1 MRGVWHCVVCDVPGD
16 KIVVTSA
23 YKEVRVCTYDPENDW
38 WWPSDDIKKA
48 DKSTILAAAWHPNSQ
63 LLATASARKVC
74 RVFSAFLEETDGECV
89 PQLCSF
95 PRMRGRCHRI

>member
-1 MRGVWHCVVCDVPGD
+1 MTGD

-89 PQLCSF
+89 SHLYSC
-95 PRMRGRCHRI
+95 PRMRGRSSCYL